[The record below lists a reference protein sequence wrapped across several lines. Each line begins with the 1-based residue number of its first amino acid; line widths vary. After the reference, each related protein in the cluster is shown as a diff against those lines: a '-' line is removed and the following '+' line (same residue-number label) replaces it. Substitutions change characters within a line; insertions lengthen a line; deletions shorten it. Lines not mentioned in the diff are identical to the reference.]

1 MTRRTINILIG
12 LAVLSFTGIILTQI
26 YWVRQAYNVQ
36 EKETNDRIVIAMSSV
51 VQDIMTMNKDS
62 SVVEPVKQV
71 SSNFYVA
78 NINDTLHPYLLETLL
93 KDAFTSS
100 NLRSDFEY
108 GIYDCFNDSIVFG
121 GKVSFRDEDQTPGE
135 ITPAEEISFQKKF
148 DKDGHYFGIYYPH
161 KKQMI
166 LGNMDFWIFSS
177 LMLIFIVFI
186 FVYAIFII
194 LKQKR
199 LSEVK
204 NDFINNMTHELKTP
218 IATIGISSQMLSQDG
233 IENDKERLQ
242 QYAGIISTENQRL
255 KNQVDKV
262 LQIATL
268 SPKQMQIKKEDLDM
282 HAILTQATESN
293 KLLASERGGNVF
305 LRLSADKY
313 HVNGDRVH
321 LTNIF
326 YNLIDNAL
334 KYCEGAPHVE
344 IATSNN
350 GRNLR
355 IEITD
360 NGIGI
365 PEKYRKQIFD
375 RFFRVPTG
383 NVHDVKGFGLGLFY
397 VKTIIQA
404 HRGSISVGN
413 ATGGGSKFTI
423 EIPHHERS

>member
-1 MTRRTINILIG
+1 M
-12 LAVLSFTGIILTQI
+12 LSFTGIILTQI
-26 YWVRQAYNVQ
+26 YWVRQAYTFQ

-51 VQDIMTMNKDS
+51 VQDIMTINKDN

-121 GKVSFRDEDQTPGE
+121 GKVNFRDEDQTIGE
-135 ITPAEEISFQKKF
+135 ITPADEISFQKKF

-218 IATIGISSQMLSQDG
+218 IATIGISSQMLKQDG
-233 IENDKERLQ
+233 IEHDKERIQ
-242 QYAGIISTENQRL
+242 QYASIISTENQRL

-262 LQIATL
+262 LQIATI
-268 SPKQMQIKKEDLDM
+268 SPKKMQINREDLDM
-282 HAILTQATESN
+282 HAIIEQAAESN
-293 KLLASERGGNVF
+293 GLLASEKDGEIT
-305 LRLSADKY
+305 LSLQAKKF
-313 HVNGDRVH
+313 HVNADRVH

-326 YNLIDNAL
+326 YSLIDNAL
-334 KYCEGAPHVE
+334 KYCKGSPEVE
-344 IATSNN
+344 IKTSNK
-350 GRNLR
+350 GKNLI
-355 IEITD
+355 IEISD

-365 PEKYRKQIFD
+365 PEKYRNQIFD

-397 VKTIIQA
+397 VKTIIQG
-404 HRGSISVGN
+404 HRGSITVSNSEV
-413 ATGGGSKFTI
+413 GGSKFTI
-423 EIPHHERS
+423 EIPHHERN